1 MRIAEPL
8 PSGPFPAQ
16 RRRPAVLRPE
26 SLIAYLFLSPWI
38 LGFVCFIAGPM
49 IASLYLSVT
58 SYDIV
63 NPPRFIG
70 LANFD
75 TALFHDELFWTSLRR
90 TFIYAVVV
98 APSSVAGALLVA
110 LLVNQ
115 GLRAT
120 KLYRTLFFLPHL
132 TPVVASVYA
141 WTWLLDPRFGLVN
154 EALYD
159 LTRIQGP
166 GWFSVQD
173 WALPSVILIALWAS
187 IGGNMMLIFLA
198 GLQGVPKDFYEVAS
212 LDGASAWNRFWNITL
227 PMISPSLFFNA
238 VLAVIG
244 SLQTFTT
251 AFVATQGG
259 PAYAT
264 YFYALHIYNSAFK
277 YTKMGYASA
286 LAWIFFLIL
295 VGFTYIQFRA
305 STRWVYYAGD
315 TKG

>member
-1 MRIAEPL
+1 MGMSEALQPPL
-8 PSGPFPAQ
+8 LVR
-16 RRRPAVLRPE
+16 RRRPAVLRTE
-26 SLIAYLFLSPWI
+26 SLISYFFLLPWI
-38 LGFVCFIAGPM
+38 FGFIFFIVGPM
-49 IASLYLSVT
+49 IASLYLSLT
-58 SYDIV
+58 TYDIV
-63 NPPRFIG
+63 NLPRFIG

-75 TALFHDELFWTSLRR
+75 TAFFHDDLFWSSLRR
-90 TFIYAVVV
+90 TFTYAVVV
-98 APSSVAGALLVA
+98 APCSVAGALLVA
-110 LLVNQ
+110 MLVNQ

-120 KLYRTLFFLPHL
+120 KLYRTFFFLPHL

-154 EALYD
+154 EALYRAA
-159 LTRIQGP
+159 RIQGP
-166 GWFSVQD
+166 GWFSVQA
-173 WALPSVILIALWAS
+173 WALPSVMLIALWAT

-198 GLQGVPKDFYEVAS
+198 GLQGVPQDFYEVAS
-212 LDGASAWNRFWNITL
+212 LDGANALDRFRHITL
-227 PMISPSLFFNA
+227 PMISPALFFNT

-264 YFYALHIYNSAFK
+264 FFYALNIFNSAFQ

-286 LAWIFFLIL
+286 LAWIFFVIL

-315 TKG
+315 QKG